1 MSDYSTLEIDKN
13 LYSVCNFC
21 MNILH
26 DSGNAK
32 NNNKTALPPAKQKN
46 CQKYMISPLLSQ

>member
-32 NNNKTALPPAKQKN
+32 NNNKTTLPPAKQKN